1 MVLAQWYKERSER
14 KAAKAAA
21 QGAAE
26 TQRKVGIVAPGSNGS
41 ENGRRGVHRAAT
53 LAQIGDLAGLI
64 QQTEDNQK

>member
-26 TQRKVGIVAPGSNGS
+26 TQQKWESWLQRQMEAKTA
-41 ENGRRGVHRAAT
+41 GVEF
-53 LAQIGDLAGLI
+53 
-64 QQTEDNQK
+64 TEPPPSLK

>member
-26 TQRKVGIVAPGSNGS
+26 TQRKWEDMEPPQRAGSYR
-41 ENGRRGVHRAAT
+41 RRGVYRIAS
-53 LAQIGDLAGLI
+53 LA
-64 QQTEDNQK
+64 